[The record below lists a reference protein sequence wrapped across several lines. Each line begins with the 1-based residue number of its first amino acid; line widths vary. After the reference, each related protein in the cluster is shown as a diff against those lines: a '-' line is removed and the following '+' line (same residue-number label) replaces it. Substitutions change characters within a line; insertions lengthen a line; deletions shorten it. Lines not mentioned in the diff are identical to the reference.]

1 MPDEAP
7 RRGGSWLSR
16 HARPVLF
23 LVIVLALMGAY
34 EAIHIPIG
42 VFPATNFPHIVVG
55 VSNGV
60 MPINQMLVTIT
71 RPVEEAVNSVQGL
84 ETVRSI
90 TSRGQAEIDLF
101 FNWKVNM
108 FRTLQRVNAAL
119 ARVRGRLPPTAALS
133 SVRLRFSSYEVFGY
147 SMTSRVLPPTRL
159 WQIATYDLAPQLN
172 RLDGVAR
179 VFVQGGQQ
187 PEFHIIP
194 DPAAML
200 AAGVTVQDLL
210 AAVGRTNTIS
220 SPGLLNQNHQL
231 YLGLVTGQVQT
242 PAELAKVVL
251 KVTPDGAPV
260 RIGDVARVEPAVKPV
275 YTIVTAN
282 QQPAVLLNIDRQPGS
297 NLMAVGREV
306 HAKIR
311 QLQRRLPPGV
321 VIHPFYDQSQMV
333 GAAIAS
339 VRDAIVLGIILASII
354 MVVFLRDWGTSIVAG
369 LVIPATMLI
378 TFIFLKAIG
387 QSFNLM
393 TLGGLAAAVGLIID
407 DAIVVVENI
416 VLHREAGEGRWRS
429 IDLAIRELG
438 VALLG
443 STFTPIVVFLPLI
456 SMSGLTGSFFRA
468 LAITMSIAL
477 LTSLVLAVSWTPALS
492 QYLIRKGAGN
502 AEPDAGGM
510 AAAPEG
516 VLRLHE
522 VEESGFFGRVIRYYE
537 RWLTPALKKPAWLAL
552 GCAALIA
559 VSLVTYHD
567 LGSGLLPHMDEGAF
581 TLDYITPPGSSLAE
595 TNRMVQAILR
605 IVHSI
610 PEVQSTSRRT
620 GLQLGFATVTEAN
633 TGDISVKLK
642 SHRSRGI
649 DTIIAQARREIA
661 QQVPGVEVDFT
672 QQLQDMIG
680 DLTNVPQP
688 VQIMLFSPDGALLDH
703 WAPLVADKIGSLPG
717 HHIVDIDNG
726 VESTISGPAVVFRV
740 DPARAARAGFTPAEV
755 ATDAGA
761 ILRGTVAPTP
771 VVVNNRAFT
780 IRVRYPAANRASLAA
795 MRNTLLVSASGSTA
809 TLGSLASVQLLPPQ
823 TEILQQNLQRYVAVT
838 ARLQGTDLGTGMR
851 QVKRAVAALG
861 LPASI
866 RVVYGGTYAT
876 QQQSFHD
883 LVVVLVLAVVLVFVV
898 LLFEFGNF
906 SAPVA
911 ILCSAILSTS
921 GVLFALW
928 ITRVDF
934 NIASFMG
941 LIMVVGIVAKNG
953 ILLLDAE
960 QKYRAQGVSAFVAA
974 VQAGRRRLR
983 PIVMTAMA
991 AVAGMFPL
999 ALGIG
1004 SGSQMLQPLAIAVIG
1019 GILISMVLSLV
1030 VTPAVNYYIIGRGPR
1045 RPPAPR
1051 RDSAAPG
1058 SPRLLSSAQ

>member
-1 MPDEAP
+1 MSSGGPE

-16 HARPVLF
+16 HSRPVLF
-23 LVIVLALMGAY
+23 LVIVVALMGAY
-34 EAIHIPIG
+34 EAVQIPIA

-55 VSNGV
+55 AANGV
-60 MPINQMLVTIT
+60 MPISQMLVTIT
-71 RPVEEAVNSVQGL
+71 RPLEEAVNSVQGL
-84 ETVRSI
+84 ETVSSI

-119 ARVRGRLPPTAALS
+119 ARAQPQLPPGVQLS
-133 SVRLRFSSYEVFGY
+133 AVRLRFSTYEVFGY
-147 SMTSRVLPPTRL
+147 SLTSKTLPPTRL
-159 WQIATYDLAPQLN
+159 WEIATYDLAPQLN
-172 RLDGVAR
+172 RLNGVAR
-179 VFVQGGQQ
+179 VFIQGGQQ
-187 PEFHIIP
+187 PEFRITP
-194 DPAAML
+194 NPAAML
-200 AAGVTVQDLL
+200 AAGVTVQDILT
-210 AAVGRTNTIS
+210 AVGRANTIR
-220 SPGLLNQNHQL
+220 SPGLLRRGHKL
-231 YLGLVTGQVQT
+231 YLTLVSGQVHDAAGLAQIAVKNT
-242 PAELAKVVL
+242 PAGV
-251 KVTPDGAPV
+251 PV
-260 RIGDVARVEPAVKPV
+260 RIGDVARVQRSVKPV

-282 QQPAVLLNIDRQPGS
+282 RQPAVLINIDRQPNS
-297 NLMAVGREV
+297 NLLAVGDEV
-306 HAKIR
+306 HAKIQ
-311 QLQRRLPPGV
+311 QLQKELPPGV
-321 VIHPFYDQSQMV
+321 VIQNFYDQANMV
-333 GAAIAS
+333 GAAIES

-378 TFIFLKAIG
+378 TFVFLKAIG

-416 VLHREAGEGRWRS
+416 VLHREAGEGRLRS

-477 LTSLVLAVSWTPALS
+477 ITSLVLAVSWTPALS
-492 QYLIRKGAGN
+492 QFFIKKGADN
-502 AEPDAGGM
+502 PEPEAGGTQG
-510 AAAPEG
+510 APEG
-516 VLRLHE
+516 ALRLHE
-522 VEESGFFGRVIRYYE
+522 IEEGGFFGAVIRYYE
-537 RWLTPALKKPAWLAL
+537 QWLMPALKKPSWLAL

-559 VSLVTYHD
+559 VSVFTYRG

-595 TNRMVQAILR
+595 TNRMVNAILR
-605 IVHSI
+605 IVHSV

-633 TGDISVKLK
+633 TGDVSVKLK

-649 DTIIAQARREIA
+649 DAIIAQIRAEIA
-661 QQVPGVEVDFT
+661 QQVPGVSVDFT

-688 VQIMLFSPDGALLDH
+688 IQVKLFSPDAALLRH
-703 WAPLVADKIGSLPG
+703 WAPLVADRLAATPG

-726 VESTISGPAVVFRV
+726 IESTISGPAVIFHV
-740 DPARAARAGFTPAEV
+740 DPARAARAGFSPEEV

-761 ILRGTVAPTP
+761 ILRGVLAPTP
-771 VVVNNRAFT
+771 VVVNSRAYA
-780 IRVRYPAANRASLAA
+780 IRVRFPRASRASLAA
-795 MRNTLLVSASGSTA
+795 MRNTLLVSASGHTA
-809 TLGSLASVQLLPPQ
+809 TLGSLATVRILPPQ
-823 TEILQQNLQRYVAVT
+823 TEILQQNLQRYVSVT
-838 ARLQGTDLGTGMR
+838 ARLQGTDLGTGVR
-851 QVKRAVAALG
+851 LAQQAVAAMH
-861 LPASI
+861 LPNAI
-866 RVVYGGTYAT
+866 RVQYGGTYAT
-876 QQQSFHD
+876 QQKSFHD
-883 LVVVLVLAVVLVFVV
+883 LAVVLILAVVLVFVV

-906 SAPVA
+906 SAPIA
-911 ILCSAILSTS
+911 ILCSAVLSTS

-960 QKYRAQGVSAFVAA
+960 QKYRAQGVSAFLAA

-1004 SGSQMLQPLAIAVIG
+1004 AGSQMLQPLAIAVIG
-1019 GILISMVLSLV
+1019 GILISMVLSLI
-1030 VTPAVNYYIIGRGPR
+1030 VTPAVNYYLQRGRPSQ
-1045 RPPAPR
+1045 PPAPQPG
-1051 RDSAAPG
+1051 AAV
-1058 SPRLLSSAQ
+1058 LSSAQQ